1 MRLRYWQDLSLPL
14 NCWRPMLETIRK
26 GFPMPKHVF
35 AAAVAAAA
43 IAMPAFAAQ
52 TDPDVNKLPAG
63 PEEAGVAGGWTGL
76 HELRRIVYGSYDG
89 AGRGNTVHKT
99 GEVRAGL

>member
-14 NCWRPMLETIRK
+14 NCWRPMPETIRK

-52 TDPDVNKLPAG
+52 TDPDVNKLPSG
-63 PEEAGVAGGWTGL
+63 PEK
-76 HELRRIVYGSYDG
+76 
-89 AGRGNTVHKT
+89 TVVT
-99 GEVRAGL
+99 GESTTRQKPGRHVYSRYAAAATSYTVTKTVN

>member
-63 PEEAGVAGGWTGL
+63 PGKANLPEGGHGRPWLCRNVYCGFDFARTGATPPTIL
-76 HELRRIVYGSYDG
+76 
-89 AGRGNTVHKT
+89 
-99 GEVRAGL
+99 